1 MPAFHARDARLWWPM
16 PLATII
22 WLLVVWSFAHFLTS
36 PEVEMSASAPIAA
49 SFVELPEAAPAK
61 SPDVQPRVVTK
72 KSKPRAKPRRDAPP
86 PAAVTESRPA
96 MPAPPASPEP
106 ASELAPPTDM
116 MSYVNA
122 ARARRNA
129 AESAAARENAAET
142 ARERGPSAEE
152 ARMANIRRNLQP
164 MGTNGVFQI
173 ISMSVRTGKY
183 SFRGWTSNASNARR
197 EVIEVDAGPDG
208 DVERAMVRSMIEL
221 IRRYYKGDFNW
232 ESQRLERSIV
242 LSARM
247 EDNAGLEDFLWQE
260 FFGARGA
267 YPFGAVPRK
276 GV

>member
-1 MPAFHARDARLWWPM
+1 
-16 PLATII
+16 
-22 WLLVVWSFAHFLTS
+22 
-36 PEVEMSASAPIAA
+36 MSASAPIEA

-72 KSKPRAKPRRDAPP
+72 KSKAKAKPRRDAPP
-86 PAAVTESRPA
+86 PAAMPESRPA
-96 MPAPPASPEP
+96 MPEPPASPEP
-106 ASELAPPTDM
+106 ASDLAPPTDM

-122 ARARRNA
+122 ARARRHD
-129 AESAAARENAAET
+129 AESAAARENAAAT
-142 ARERGPSAEE
+142 ARERGPSVEE
-152 ARMANIRRNLQP
+152 TRMANIRRNLQP

-197 EVIEVDAGPDG
+197 EVIEIDAGPDG